1 MSEMHGWIALL
12 LLAVAVGGLIP
23 VFYEATRT
31 LRSARQ
37 FFDTTGPK
45 ADKVLEELA
54 LAANRLNRLGS
65 TLETEGARLKPVFD
79 AAADLGR
86 TVSGIRESLR
96 SAGRVAS
103 AVGPALLAGVV
114 AFLARRSDAPQPAT
128 DEETPHE
135 S

>member
-1 MSEMHGWIALL
+1 MTEMHGWIALL
-12 LLAVAVGGLIP
+12 LLAVAVGGLMP

-37 FFDTTGPK
+37 FFDATGPK

-54 LAANRLNRLGS
+54 LAANRMNRLGS
-65 TLETEGARLKPVFD
+65 TIEEESRRLRPVLD
-79 AAADLGR
+79 AAAELGQ
-86 TVSGIRESLR
+86 TISGIRESLR
-96 SAGRVAS
+96 SAGKVFS
-103 AVGPALLAGVV
+103 AFGPALMAGAV
-114 AFLARRSDAPQPAT
+114 AFLSRRSEGSRPAP

>member
-23 VFYEATRT
+23 VFYEAART

-65 TLETEGARLKPVFD
+65 TLEEEGRRLKPVLD
-79 AAADLGR
+79 AAADLGD

-96 SAGRVAS
+96 IVGKVVT
-103 AVGPALLAGVV
+103 AVGPALVAGAV
-114 AFLARRSDAPQPAT
+114 AFLSRRAGGSRAT
-128 DEETPHE
+128 ADEEAPHE